1 MGESGGGE
9 WNQREKLTA
18 RLDGVAAAAAAA
30 LVCGGWGGGGGGG
43 E

>member
-30 LVCGGWGGGGGGG
+30 LVCRGWGGGRVA
-43 E
+43 